1 MRCLSFFVNTIT
13 IQFLT
18 FFIRSIKI
26 FIKRN
31 GIVKI
36 LKLNKMKPNAYTSI
50 RKSMDEEKEISVLNN
65 LDACACTG
73 NGFCIA
79 N

>member
-1 MRCLSFFVNTIT
+1 M
-13 IQFLT
+13 
-18 FFIRSIKI
+18 
-26 FIKRN
+26 
-31 GIVKI
+31 KI